1 MDLKTDK
8 HLNCQVFNMS
18 LDIINHTTSHHL
30 RTRAQGHGTMVPC
43 FRIIT
48 ISYNMPYNKHH
59 HSKCEYNQVISFVKL
74 LQSNV
79 MTDENILG
87 PTSFAY
93 PIYYL
98 SQNSKCVGPCHR
110 KLLLKML
117 QNK

>member
-1 MDLKTDK
+1 
-8 HLNCQVFNMS
+8 
-18 LDIINHTTSHHL
+18 
-30 RTRAQGHGTMVPC
+30 MVPC

-59 HSKCEYNQVISFVKL
+59 HSKCEYNQVISFVEL
-74 LQSNV
+74 LQRNV

-98 SQNSKCVGPCHR
+98 LLQNIKCVGPCHW
-110 KLLLKML
+110 KLL
-117 QNK
+117 